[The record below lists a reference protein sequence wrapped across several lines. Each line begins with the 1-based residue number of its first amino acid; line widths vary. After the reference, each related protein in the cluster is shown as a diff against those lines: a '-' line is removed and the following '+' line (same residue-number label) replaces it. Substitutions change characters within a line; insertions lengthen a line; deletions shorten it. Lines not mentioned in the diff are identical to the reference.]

1 MSGARGGVRAAV
13 RAEAAGEKVVEA
25 RAARAAR
32 AGMLDKL
39 KLCLRRRPGSLRS
52 RPWLQI

>member
-13 RAEAAGEKVVEA
+13 RAEAAGEKVVE
-25 RAARAAR
+25 ARAAR